1 MRGLSVSRYAKFIVA
16 LVGSIAGWAATY
28 FPSDPKVQMWV
39 GLAVAASTAIGVW
52 ATPNQPPAGE
62 AADPHM
68 SEQGLTAI
76 GIVVAFLILLL
87 ILAAVGLIR

>member
-1 MRGLSVSRYAKFIVA
+1 MSRYAKFIVA

-39 GLAVAASTAIGVW
+39 GLAVAASTAVGVW

-62 AADPHM
+62 VADPNM
-68 SEQGLTAI
+68 SEQGLTVI
-76 GIVVAFLILLL
+76 GGVLIVLAFLL
-87 ILAAVGLIR
+87 ILAIVGGFR